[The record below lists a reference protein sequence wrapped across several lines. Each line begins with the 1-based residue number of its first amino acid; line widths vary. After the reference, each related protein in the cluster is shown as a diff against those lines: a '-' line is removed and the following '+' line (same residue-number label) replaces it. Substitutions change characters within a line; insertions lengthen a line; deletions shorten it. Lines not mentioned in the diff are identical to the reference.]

1 MSEKGKYVVKVSAPS
16 PWMWGIYHSE
26 GTSCQPYEEF
36 INILDANRRA
46 EEMNESPSD
55 GRGK

>member
-1 MSEKGKYVVKVSAPS
+1 MSGKYIVKTSEPH

-36 INILDANRRA
+36 SNILEANRRV
-46 EEMNESPSD
+46 EEMNRRPAVSGE
-55 GRGK
+55 GK

>member
-1 MSEKGKYVVKVSAPS
+1 MSGKYIVKISEPH

-36 INILDANRRA
+36 LNILEANHRV
-46 EEMNESPSD
+46 EEMNRRPAVS
-55 GRGK
+55 GKGK